1 MHSDVTTTRTLELRK
16 AHTASRIARP
26 EFIAF
31 VGKIGCRISIR
42 EVERLRQHLPSYQA
56 CSIAGDD
63 WERKNT
69 QAAYDALDRFH
80 DSIAA
85 LEITQS
91 SCEVLK
97 SSNDGLGGVAIL
109 ELLGEWVCGYCY
121 ARLDFIVLKGRL
133 EECLE
138 TRGL

>member
-1 MHSDVTTTRTLELRK
+1 MN
-16 AHTASRIARP
+16 
-26 EFIAF
+26 
-31 VGKIGCRISIR
+31 IR
-42 EVERLRQHLPSYQA
+42 EVERLHQHIPSYQA

-69 QAAYDALDRFH
+69 QAAYDTLDRCH

-85 LEITQS
+85 LEITQC

-109 ELLGEWVCGYCY
+109 EFHGEWVCGHCY

-133 EECLE
+133 EQGSK

>member
-1 MHSDVTTTRTLELRK
+1 ME
-16 AHTASRIARP
+16 
-26 EFIAF
+26 
-31 VGKIGCRISIR
+31 C
-42 EVERLRQHLPSYQA
+42 LRQHLLSYQA

-63 WERKNT
+63 WGRKDT
-69 QAAYDALDRFH
+69 QAGYDTLDGFH
-80 DSIAA
+80 DPIAA
-85 LEITQS
+85 SEITQS

-121 ARLDFIVLKGRL
+121 ARLVFIVLKGKL
-133 EECLE
+133 EQCLK